1 MIGRGVSGRGRSTG
15 SISNHRRRAAT
26 RGEAVRALVTGG
38 AGFIGHHL
46 VRRLLE
52 RGDQV
57 TVIDDLSTGF
67 AWRIDPL
74 RDRVSVVDG
83 SILDQAALDRAA
95 ASAEVI
101 FHEAA
106 IPSVARSVIA
116 PLASH
121 AANATGTIE
130 VMLAAARHGVRRVIL
145 AGSSSV
151 YGPAA
156 ELPCRETQRPAP
168 SSPYGTSKLAAEHYL
183 HTIGQL
189 HGVETV
195 VLRYFNVFG
204 PGQDPASEYSAV
216 IPRFATAVL
225 EGRTPTINGSGE
237 ISRDFTYVDNVVEG
251 NLLAA
256 RSSSPSGITC
266 NIACGTRFTLHEL
279 LDAIGDAAGR
289 RVEPAFGPARPG
301 DIVHS
306 QADIS
311 LARETLG
318 YAPVVSFGDG
328 IARTV
333 AWYRDQ
339 LVATGSLA
347 DTPATGA

>member
-1 MIGRGVSGRGRSTG
+1 MRT
-15 SISNHRRRAAT
+15 
-26 RGEAVRALVTGG
+26 LVTGG

-46 VRRLLE
+46 VGRLVA
-52 RGDQV
+52 RGDEV
-57 TVIDDLSTGF
+57 TVIDDFSTGF
-67 AWRIDPL
+67 RWRLEPY
-74 RDRVSVVDG
+74 RDRITIVEG
-83 SILDQAALDRAA
+83 SILDEAALERAV
-95 ASAEVI
+95 ASSKVI
-101 FHEAA
+101 LHEAA
-106 IPSVARSVIA
+106 IPSVARSVLA
-116 PLASH
+116 PKATH
-121 AANATGTIE
+121 EANATGTIN
-130 VMLAAARHGVRRVIL
+130 VMLAAARHGVRRVVL

-168 SSPYGTSKLAAEHYL
+168 SSPYGASKLAAEHYL
-183 HTIGQL
+183 HTLGHL

-237 ISRDFTYVDNVVEG
+237 ISRDFTYVDNVVEA

-256 RSSSPSGITC
+256 EASSPSGLTC
-266 NIACGTRFTLHEL
+266 NIACGTRYTLLEL
-279 LDAIGDAAGR
+279 LGTIGDAAGR
-289 RVEPAFGPARPG
+289 QVEPRFGPPRAG

-311 LARETLG
+311 LARQALG
-318 YAPVVSFGDG
+318 YEPVVSFGEG

-333 AWYRDQ
+333 AWFGEQMTRQAARPDR
-339 LVATGSLA
+339 S
-347 DTPATGA
+347 PNHGA